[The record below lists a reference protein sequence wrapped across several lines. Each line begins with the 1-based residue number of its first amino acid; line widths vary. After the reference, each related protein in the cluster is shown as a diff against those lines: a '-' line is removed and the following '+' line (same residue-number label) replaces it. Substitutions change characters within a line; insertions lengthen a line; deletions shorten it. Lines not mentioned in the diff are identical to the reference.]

1 MVGCLEALRLGK
13 VRKEADRDG
22 MGEGRKT
29 GEGVMG
35 HDRNEDDS
43 TDADTVIV
51 SSLFPPTYG

>member
-1 MVGCLEALRLGK
+1 MEKSGK
-13 VRKEADRDG
+13 RRIGDG
-22 MGEGRKT
+22 MGEGGKT

>member
-1 MVGCLEALRLGK
+1 MEKSGK
-13 VRKEADRDG
+13 RRKGDG
-22 MGEGRKT
+22 MGEGGKT

-43 TDADTVIV
+43 TDADTMIV